1 MKSIPFLRIIIPFL
15 SFLVFT
21 IYYQPQVK
29 LMDTILIC
37 VVLLI
42 SSCFIH
48 LSNFNKHITLCFV
61 DLTIGLLA
69 ILAVHSQKATNFH
82 HHLLSEENLTSE
94 VKYLAS
100 VSDIAIERKNYYKCR
115 LKLSQ
120 LLKVTKFVPI
130 NEEVIAY
137 FKKPVSVSDLKPG
150 QLLLLK
156 SKMNKV
162 ETKKNPEEFDYA
174 AYLAQNQI
182 FYNTFINPQSF
193 IVLDANKSNVN
204 RLYDIGLKIKFKII
218 ESFRNAGLNKNAF
231 AICSALLTG
240 YDDEIDKSV
249 MDAFAH
255 SGTLHVLSV
264 SGLHTGLVYLLLNFL
279 INIFDPHAKY
289 RITRYLVITLLLW
302 SFALIS
308 GFSPP
313 VLRAVI
319 MFSLLGLGKLFYRN
333 KSFNQLN
340 ILMASAFILLLYNPY
355 FILNIGFLLSYTAM
369 IGIIVI
375 SPLFHHKTVLKNKIL
390 LYFFESVM
398 VSVAATISTLPL
410 TLYYFKQFPIWFFAC
425 NLLIVPLSFLIL
437 ILAFFSLLHLSF
449 LNQLINGLVNFMIDF
464 IKLFN
469 QGKYT
474 YIDLIH
480 FNLFDAIFLSCLIS
494 ALYFLIQKRKY
505 GFAVFSLLVL
515 ITWQLVAFFD
525 ALESKQSKFVTI
537 YNVKH
542 KSRVVLK
549 NKSEARYN
557 RFDSTSFNYNLK
569 PHLVTFCNANW
580 TVNAFNYIQ
589 SKTQNLLIL
598 DSADFVPSIENEQVN
613 SILIANNFVL
623 SKTQIQQFKNVKL
636 IIADASNKAFINEQ
650 TENLCRKFAIPF
662 YSTRLKG
669 AYTLALE

>member
-1 MKSIPFLRIIIPFL
+1 MG
-15 SFLVFT
+15 
-21 IYYQPQVK
+21 
-29 LMDTILIC
+29 M
-37 VVLLI
+37 
-42 SSCFIH
+42 
-48 LSNFNKHITLCFV
+48 
-61 DLTIGLLA
+61 LA
-69 ILAVHSQKATNFH
+69 ILAVHSQKASSIGYN
-82 HHLLSEENLTSE
+82 LLSQQNLTSE

-100 VSDIAIERKNYYKCR
+100 VSDIAIERKNFFKCR

-120 LLKVTKFVPI
+120 LFQTSEFIPI

-137 FKKPVSVSDLKPG
+137 FKKPVSISDLKPG

-182 FYNTFINPQSF
+182 FYNTFINSQSF
-193 IVLDANKSNVN
+193 IVMDANKSNVN
-204 RLYDIGLKIKFKII
+204 WLYDIGLKIKFKII
-218 ESFRNAGLNKNAF
+218 ESFRHAGLNKNAF

-264 SGLHTGLVYLLLNFL
+264 SGLHTGLIYLLLNFL
-279 INIFDPHAKY
+279 INIFDPYSKY
-289 RITRYLVITLLLW
+289 RIARYIIITFLLW

-333 KSFNQLN
+333 KSTNQLN
-340 ILMASAFILLLYNPY
+340 ILFASAFILLLYNPY

-375 SPLFHHKTVLKNKIL
+375 SPLLNDRITLKNKIL

-425 NLLIVPLSFLIL
+425 NLIIVPLSFLIL
-437 ILAFFSLLHLSF
+437 ILAFFSLVHLPF
-449 LNQLINGLVNFMIDF
+449 LNQVINGLVNFMIDF
-464 IKLFN
+464 IKIFN

-474 YIDLIH
+474 YIDLIN
-480 FNLFDAIFLSCLIS
+480 FNLLDAIFLSSLILV
-494 ALYFLIQKRKY
+494 LYLVFQQRKY
-505 GFAVFSLLVL
+505 HFVVFSLLIL
-515 ITWQLVAFFD
+515 ISWQFVAFFN
-525 ALESKQSKFVTI
+525 ALESKQSKFITI

-557 RFDSTSFNYNLK
+557 RFDSTSFNYNIK

-580 TVNAFNYIQ
+580 TVNSFNFIQ
-589 SKTQNLLIL
+589 TKAHNFLIL
-598 DSADFVPSIENEQVN
+598 DSADFVPSIEKEHINT
-613 SILIANNFVL
+613 LLLANNYAL
-623 SKTQIQQFKNVKL
+623 SEPQIQQFKNVKL

-669 AYTLALE
+669 AFTLALE